1 MSGASAADRAATLV
15 EALPYIRRFADQV
28 VVVKYGGNAL
38 AGASDDDALALFA
51 QDIVLM
57 RQVGMRPVVVHGG
70 GPQISDLMGRLG
82 KQSEFR
88 NGLRVTDGETIDIV
102 RMVLIGQ
109 VNPQLVAAINVH
121 GPLAVG
127 VSGEDAGLIRAAA
140 RHVDL
145 GFVGDVESINPTI
158 LNALLDDEFIPVVAT
173 IGTDVDGQAY
183 NINADTVAGA
193 IAEALGAEKL
203 VYLTDI
209 EGLRRTIDDPAS
221 LIRQTTPDELDALMA
236 EGRELCA
243 CRAQRRSS
251 RAHSRWSDRTRVATG
266 NIHRRGDRDDGPMST
281 HAFDTSAAPIV
292 CPFMPVFGAPQVM
305 FVRGSGTELWDSNG
319 KRYLDFLGGLAVIAL
334 GHSHPLIT
342 EVISEQAGT
351 LMHVSN
357 LFATDKVAEAAIKLN
372 ALLAETTGAVG
383 QVFFCNSGAEAN
395 ETALKLARK
404 FGGRGRHGVVSAFGS
419 FHGRT
424 LAALAATGQPAKHEP
439 FFPMPDGFRHVAYN
453 DIAALEAAID
463 TTVSAVL
470 LEPVQGEGGVVP
482 ADDQYLRDVRAL
494 CDERGLLLM
503 LDEIQT
509 GFGRTG
515 EWFGF
520 QHSGVV
526 PDVVTMAKAMGN
538 GFPVGATW
546 AKREVSAV
554 FQPGDHGSTYSGTA
568 LATAVVSAV
577 IDEMRRIDA
586 PGLAAKRGE
595 YFTARL
601 RELPGIADVRGRG
614 LLLAAELTDGTD
626 AKVVYNEL
634 LEHGLV
640 TNAVTPTSLRFAPP
654 LTVTEGELD
663 EAIAIIAA
671 VLQ

>member
-1 MSGASAADRAATLV
+1 M
-15 EALPYIRRFADQV
+15 
-28 VVVKYGGNAL
+28 NA
-38 AGASDDDALALFA
+38 
-51 QDIVLM
+51 
-57 RQVGMRPVVVHGG
+57 
-70 GPQISDLMGRLG
+70 
-82 KQSEFR
+82 
-88 NGLRVTDGETIDIV
+88 
-102 RMVLIGQ
+102 
-109 VNPQLVAAINVH
+109 
-121 GPLAVG
+121 
-127 VSGEDAGLIRAAA
+127 
-140 RHVDL
+140 
-145 GFVGDVESINPTI
+145 
-158 LNALLDDEFIPVVAT
+158 
-173 IGTDVDGQAY
+173 
-183 NINADTVAGA
+183 
-193 IAEALGAEKL
+193 
-203 VYLTDI
+203 
-209 EGLRRTIDDPAS
+209 
-221 LIRQTTPDELDALMA
+221 
-236 EGRELCA
+236 
-243 CRAQRRSS
+243 
-251 RAHSRWSDRTRVATG
+251 
-266 NIHRRGDRDDGPMST
+266 
-281 HAFDTSAAPIV
+281 HAFDTSAAPTV

-305 FVRGSGTELWDSNG
+305 FVRGSGTELWDTNG

-334 GHSHPLIT
+334 GHSHPRIT
-342 EVISEQAGT
+342 EVISHQAAT

-357 LFATDKVAEAAIKLN
+357 LFATDKVAEAAIKID
-372 ALLAETTGAVG
+372 ALLAEATGTTG

-453 DIAALEAAID
+453 DIDALEAAID
-463 TTVSAVL
+463 PTVAAVL

-494 CDERGLLLM
+494 CDERGLLMM

-520 QHSGVV
+520 QHAGVI
-526 PDVVTMAKAMGN
+526 PDVVSMAKAMGN

-546 AKREVSAV
+546 AKLEVAAV

-595 YFTARL
+595 YLSARL
-601 RELPGIADVRGRG
+601 AELPGIASVRGRG
-614 LLLAAELTDGTD
+614 LLLAAELEGGGD
-626 AKVVYNEL
+626 AKAAYSNL
-634 LEHGLV
+634 LEIGLV

-654 LTVTEGELD
+654 LTVTEAELD
-663 EAIAIIAA
+663 EAVAMVGE
-671 VLQ
+671 VLK

>member
-1 MSGASAADRAATLV
+1 M
-15 EALPYIRRFADQV
+15 
-28 VVVKYGGNAL
+28 NA
-38 AGASDDDALALFA
+38 
-51 QDIVLM
+51 
-57 RQVGMRPVVVHGG
+57 
-70 GPQISDLMGRLG
+70 
-82 KQSEFR
+82 
-88 NGLRVTDGETIDIV
+88 
-102 RMVLIGQ
+102 
-109 VNPQLVAAINVH
+109 
-121 GPLAVG
+121 
-127 VSGEDAGLIRAAA
+127 
-140 RHVDL
+140 
-145 GFVGDVESINPTI
+145 
-158 LNALLDDEFIPVVAT
+158 
-173 IGTDVDGQAY
+173 
-183 NINADTVAGA
+183 
-193 IAEALGAEKL
+193 
-203 VYLTDI
+203 
-209 EGLRRTIDDPAS
+209 
-221 LIRQTTPDELDALMA
+221 
-236 EGRELCA
+236 
-243 CRAQRRSS
+243 
-251 RAHSRWSDRTRVATG
+251 
-266 NIHRRGDRDDGPMST
+266 
-281 HAFDTSAAPIV
+281 HAFDTSAAPTV

-305 FVRGSGTELWDSNG
+305 FVRGSGTELWDSTG

-334 GHSHPLIT
+334 GHSNPRIT
-342 EVISEQAGT
+342 EVISQQAAT

-357 LFATDKVAEAAIKLN
+357 LFATDKVAEAAIKID
-372 ALLAETTGAVG
+372 ALLAEATGATG

-453 DIAALEAAID
+453 DIDALEAAID
-463 TTVSAVL
+463 PTVAAVL

-494 CDERGLLLM
+494 CDERGLLMM

-520 QHSGVV
+520 QHAGVI
-526 PDVVTMAKAMGN
+526 PDVVSMAKAMGN

-546 AKREVSAV
+546 AKLEVAAV

-595 YFTARL
+595 YLSARL
-601 RELPGIADVRGRG
+601 AELPGVASVRGRG
-614 LLLAAELTDGTD
+614 LLLAAELADGRD
-626 AKVVYNEL
+626 AKAAYSNL
-634 LEHGLV
+634 LELGLV

-654 LTVTEGELD
+654 LTVTEAELD
-663 EAIAIIAA
+663 EAVAMVAE
-671 VLQ
+671 VLR

>member
-1 MSGASAADRAATLV
+1 
-15 EALPYIRRFADQV
+15 
-28 VVVKYGGNAL
+28 
-38 AGASDDDALALFA
+38 
-51 QDIVLM
+51 
-57 RQVGMRPVVVHGG
+57 
-70 GPQISDLMGRLG
+70 
-82 KQSEFR
+82 
-88 NGLRVTDGETIDIV
+88 
-102 RMVLIGQ
+102 
-109 VNPQLVAAINVH
+109 
-121 GPLAVG
+121 
-127 VSGEDAGLIRAAA
+127 
-140 RHVDL
+140 
-145 GFVGDVESINPTI
+145 
-158 LNALLDDEFIPVVAT
+158 
-173 IGTDVDGQAY
+173 
-183 NINADTVAGA
+183 
-193 IAEALGAEKL
+193 
-203 VYLTDI
+203 
-209 EGLRRTIDDPAS
+209 
-221 LIRQTTPDELDALMA
+221 
-236 EGRELCA
+236 
-243 CRAQRRSS
+243 
-251 RAHSRWSDRTRVATG
+251 
-266 NIHRRGDRDDGPMST
+266 MST
-281 HAFDTSAAPIV
+281 HAFDTSAAPTV

-334 GHSHPLIT
+334 GHSHPRIT
-342 EVISEQAGT
+342 DVISQQAGT

-357 LFATDKVAEAAIKLN
+357 LFATDKVAEAAIKIN
-372 ALLAETTGAVG
+372 ALLVEATGAVG

-453 DIAALEAAID
+453 DINALEAAID
-463 TTVSAVL
+463 TTVAAVL

-482 ADDQYLRDVRAL
+482 ADDQYLRDVRTL

-515 EWFGF
+515 AWFGF
-520 QHSGVV
+520 QHAGVV

-546 AKREVSAV
+546 AKHEVAAV

-595 YFTARL
+595 YFTTRL
-601 RELPGIADVRGRG
+601 LELPGISSVRGRG
-614 LLLAAELTDGTD
+614 LLLAAELSGGAD
-626 AKVVYNEL
+626 AKAVYIEL
-634 LEHGLV
+634 LERGLV
-640 TNAVTPTSLRFAPP
+640 TNAVTATSLRFAPP
-654 LTVTEGELD
+654 LNVTEAELD
-663 EAIAIIAA
+663 EAIAIIAE

>member
-1 MSGASAADRAATLV
+1 MSSHT
-15 EALPYIRRFADQV
+15 
-28 VVVKYGGNAL
+28 
-38 AGASDDDALALFA
+38 
-51 QDIVLM
+51 
-57 RQVGMRPVVVHGG
+57 
-70 GPQISDLMGRLG
+70 
-82 KQSEFR
+82 
-88 NGLRVTDGETIDIV
+88 
-102 RMVLIGQ
+102 
-109 VNPQLVAAINVH
+109 
-121 GPLAVG
+121 
-127 VSGEDAGLIRAAA
+127 
-140 RHVDL
+140 
-145 GFVGDVESINPTI
+145 
-158 LNALLDDEFIPVVAT
+158 
-173 IGTDVDGQAY
+173 
-183 NINADTVAGA
+183 
-193 IAEALGAEKL
+193 
-203 VYLTDI
+203 
-209 EGLRRTIDDPAS
+209 
-221 LIRQTTPDELDALMA
+221 
-236 EGRELCA
+236 
-243 CRAQRRSS
+243 
-251 RAHSRWSDRTRVATG
+251 
-266 NIHRRGDRDDGPMST
+266 
-281 HAFDTSAAPIV
+281 FDTSASPTV

-334 GHSHPLIT
+334 GHSNPRIT
-342 EVISEQAGT
+342 EVISEQAAT

-357 LFATDKVAEAAIKLN
+357 LFATDKVAEAAIKVN
-372 ALLAETTGAVG
+372 ALLEETTGSVG

-404 FGGRGRHGVVSAFGS
+404 FGGRGRHVVVSAFGS

-453 DIAALEAAID
+453 DIAALESAID
-463 TTVSAVL
+463 TSVAAVL

-503 LDEIQT
+503 FDEIQT

-520 QHSGVV
+520 QHAGVV
-526 PDVVTMAKAMGN
+526 PDVVTMAKAIGN

-546 AKREVSAV
+546 AKLEVASV

-595 YFTARL
+595 YFSTRL
-601 RELPGIADVRGRG
+601 KELPGVASVRGRG
-614 LLLAAELTDGTD
+614 LLIAAELADGRD
-626 AKVVYNEL
+626 AKVAYSAL
-634 LEHGLV
+634 LERGLV

-654 LTVTEGELD
+654 LTVSEAELD
-663 EAIAIIAA
+663 EAVAMVAE
-671 VLQ
+671 VVR